1 MVALDLVRRNSLKP
15 NTIGEHGK
23 KIKAMSLYLSM
34 APPYST
40 EQVRR
45 YLAHLYLQSVGQST
59 ADKVRQALDWWHEIH
74 DIPSPCNKSIVRLCN
89 ALHRELPKQGNVAR
103 RPLEQIEG
111 KHLLTICDS
120 RRKCPGDNWHRNSTI
135 LALDLDTGR
144 RIKDILCLRH
154 SDLKWEYHPLRL
166 TLWICDEKKDKFS
179 NGQWSIEY
187 PRGANDGILRLWQ
200 FTQLHTDSQNDFI
213 FKSST
218 NNHHISYD
226 SMLEVLHDLVT
237 TANLP
242 HPETIGWHSCRKTR
256 ADEEYLKT
264 DGNLTA
270 VRRVLGHT
278 KNSKSTN
285 RYLSKS
291 AK

>member
-1 MVALDLVRRNSLKP
+1 MCRNSLKP
-15 NTIGEHGK
+15 NTIKEHEK
-23 KIKAMSLYLSM
+23 KLKAMKIYLSLD
-34 APPYST
+34 PPYT
-40 EQVRR
+40 TNQVKR

-74 DIPSPCNKSIVRLCN
+74 NIPSPCNRSIIRLCN

-111 KHLLTICDS
+111 NHLLTICDS
-120 RRKCPGDNWHRNSTI
+120 RKKCPGDNWDRNSTI

-144 RIKDILCLRH
+144 RINDILCLRH
-154 SDLKWEYHPLRL
+154 SDLKWQYHPLRL
-166 TLWICDEKKDKFS
+166 TLWIRDEKKDKFS

-187 PRGANDGILRLWQ
+187 QRGINDGILRLWQ
-200 FTQLHTDSQNDFI
+200 FTQLHTESQNDFV
-213 FKSST
+213 FKSSVS
-218 NNHHISYD
+218 NNHISYD
-226 SMLEVLHDLVT
+226 SMLDVLHDLAT
-237 TANLP
+237 TAKLP
-242 HPETIGWHSCRKTR
+242 CPESIGWHSCRKTR
-256 ADEEYLKT
+256 ADEEYVRT
-264 DGNLTA
+264 DGDLTA

-291 AK
+291 TK